1 MKLCL
6 SLSPVVLAAS
16 ISSVGAYTAG
26 AEVQRRHTVTLAS
39 PQRVGSPA
47 AKSSTTTLRMSDF
60 DFPSAMPQKPQ
71 QTMKEKLNES
81 ATQFIADL
89 TTRLGKGVDPPPEM
103 EVLREARDADGDE
116 KTLALRIYE
125 LMIEQGMTYDI
136 DADTG
141 RLTPTQ
147 FDVKNNLD
155 IPEVKAEFK
164 RLYAYGIEL
173 IKRGLIDLETCKD
186 VVKKRLIDRT
196 GLSPEDFDKWL
207 GY

>member
-1 MKLCL
+1 MI
-6 SLSPVVLAAS
+6 SPPL
-16 ISSVGAYTAG
+16 I
-26 AEVQRRHTVTLAS
+26 
-39 PQRVGSPA
+39 
-47 AKSSTTTLRMSDF
+47 K
-60 DFPSAMPQKPQ
+60 K
-71 QTMKEKLNES
+71 K
-81 ATQFIADL
+81 
-89 TTRLGKGVDPPPEM
+89 
-103 EVLREARDADGDE
+103 
-116 KTLALRIYE
+116 
-125 LMIEQGMTYDI
+125 EQGMTYDI

-196 GLSPEDFDKWL
+196 GLSPEEFDKWL